1 MHSHTD
7 PEVPDCF
14 RQAEECAQRSN
25 AQTDPK
31 LKQQF
36 LLLARLW
43 LTLAN
48 RLNLKS
54 PAGLSDKLQAPTIKR
69 EAEEDWGRHN
79 R

>member
-1 MHSHTD
+1 MHNHTD
-7 PEVPDCF
+7 QIRDCF
-14 RQAEECAQRSN
+14 RQAEECAQQSD
-25 AQTDPK
+25 AQIDPK

-43 LTLAN
+43 LRLAD

-54 PAGLSDKLQAPTIKR
+54 PSGLPNKPQEPTIKR
-69 EAEEDWGRHN
+69 EAEEDWRRHD

>member
-1 MHSHTD
+1 M
-7 PEVPDCF
+7 PK
-14 RQAEECAQRSN
+14 RN
-25 AQTDPK
+25 PK

-36 LLLARLW
+36 LLLGRLW

-69 EAEEDWGRHN
+69 EAEED
-79 R
+79 

>member
-1 MHSHTD
+1 MHNHTD
-7 PEVPDCF
+7 QIRDCF
-14 RQAEECAQRSN
+14 RQAEECAQQSN

-54 PAGLSDKLQAPTIKR
+54 PADLSDKLQAPTIER